1 MSAVGI
7 FGGTFD
13 PPHIGH
19 LITARSVLEIR
30 KLQKIIFI
38 PNGISP
44 NKKYREGACAHDR
57 LKMLKLSIGGISNF
71 EYSKIEI
78 DDPEVSYTINT
89 LRKLKNLYEEIELII
104 GYDNLLE
111 FSAWKEPDEI
121 LKCAKLV
128 VLQRN
133 APGKPGSKDKF
144 YKAAVFVDTPLVEI
158 SATEIRRR
166 VKNSLPIDFL
176 VADKVKEYIYK
187 FNLYKE

>member
-1 MSAVGI
+1 MNPVGI

-19 LITARSVLEIR
+19 LVTAQAVLEIR
-30 KLQKIIFI
+30 KLHKIIFI

-44 NKKYREGACAHDR
+44 NKKYRGGACAQDR
-57 LKMLKLSIGGISNF
+57 LNMLKLSIRGIPYF
-71 EYSKIEI
+71 EYSTLEVEN
-78 DDPEVSYTINT
+78 PEKSYTINT
-89 LRKLKNLYEEIELII
+89 LQMLKNLYEKIELVI

-111 FSAWKEPDEI
+111 FRTWKEPDEI
-121 LKCAKLV
+121 IKLVKLV

-133 APGKPGSKDKF
+133 VNSKPERKDRF
-144 YKAAVFVDTPLVEI
+144 YKAAAFVKTPIIEI
-158 SATEIRRR
+158 SSTEIRRR
-166 VKNSLPIDFL
+166 VKKGLPIDYL

>member
-19 LITARSVLEIR
+19 LITARTVLEIR
-30 KLQKIIFI
+30 KLKKIIFI

-44 NKKYREGACAHDR
+44 NKKYQGVAGVHDR
-57 LKMLKLSIGGISNF
+57 LKMLMLSIEGVSNF
-71 EYSKIEI
+71 EYSKLEI
-78 DDPEVSYTINT
+78 DNPEVSYTINT

-111 FSAWKEPDEI
+111 FSTWKEPDEI
-121 LKCAKLV
+121 LKFAKLV
-128 VLQRN
+128 VLKRN
-133 APGKPGSKDKF
+133 TPGKPGRKDKF
-144 YKAAVFVDTPLVEI
+144 YRAAVFVDTPVIEI

-166 VKNSLPIDFL
+166 VKNGLPIDFL
-176 VADKVKEYIYK
+176 VADKVKEYICR